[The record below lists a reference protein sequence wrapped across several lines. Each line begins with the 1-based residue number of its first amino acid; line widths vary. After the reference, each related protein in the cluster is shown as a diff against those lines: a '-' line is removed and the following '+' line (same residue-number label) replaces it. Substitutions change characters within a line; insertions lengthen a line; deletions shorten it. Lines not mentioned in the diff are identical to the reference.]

1 MNIFAVKIKN
11 IPMHLH
17 GHLPLMN
24 AKVAINTSKSLLLA
38 GLTDNRAFV
47 TGLYFNK
54 IFLDILTVILYKI
67 SMRDATYFTKP
78 IHEWQKRY
86 EALRTS
92 FVDRLPAVAVAERF
106 GYSAAYVHFLRHQFT
121 TGKIDFSEP
130 VSEGS
135 AARYRVNAETRRKI
149 RAWREKDLSAGEIAQ
164 LLSEDGVDISVR
176 TVERVLAEEGFPKLP
191 RRTRLKIGLTVKG
204 AEVPQKTA
212 GVSVAQMGGQHFV
225 CESAGAFLFAP
236 FLEKFQVPE
245 LIHSAG
251 LPGSKIIPAVSY
263 FLSFLAM
270 KLIGTERYAHMG
282 DHAFDPGLG
291 LFAGLNVLPKCT
303 TMSTYSYSLDEVHIL
318 KLQQAFVKKA
328 VRLGLY
334 DGSVINLDFHTIPHY
349 GDESVLQ
356 KHWAGAKGKRMK
368 GALTLFAQDA
378 SSKLILYTAADIM
391 KEEANEQVLNV
402 LSFWKKIQKGV
413 ASTFVFDSKFT
424 TYEHLSLLNSQ
435 GIRFITLRRRGKK
448 LIGNLDELS
457 PWEKIHIT
465 HDKRKYPDPYI
476 HQSLVAL
483 KDYEGQLRQ
492 IIVRGNG
499 REEPAFLITNDS
511 TAPAERIVSDYARRW
526 RVENV
531 ISEAIK
537 FFNLNAL
544 SSPILVKVH
553 FDVLMTMI
561 ADTLYS
567 MLAQKLRGFEQCDAQ
582 KIYRHFV
589 RGKADVEITDGE
601 VRVTYPRRAHNPI
614 LRDVPWHR
622 LPQTISWLDG
632 VKLNLKFQ

>member
-1 MNIFAVKIKN
+1 MNT
-11 IPMHLH
+11 
-17 GHLPLMN
+17 
-24 AKVAINTSKSLLLA
+24 KVVINTGNSSLWSRQVVIGVSLA
-38 GLTDNRAFV
+38 I
-47 TGLYFNK
+47 LYYNK

-67 SMRDATYFTKP
+67 SMRDATYFLNP

-92 FVDRLPAVAVAERF
+92 FVDRLSAAAVAERF
-106 GYSAAYVHFLRHQFT
+106 GYSAAYVHLLRHQFT

-130 VSEGS
+130 VTEGK
-135 AARYRVNAETRRKI
+135 AARYRVTAETRRKI
-149 RAWREKDLSAGEIAQ
+149 RSWREKELSAGEIAQ
-164 LLSEDGVDISVR
+164 LLSEDGADISVR

-204 AEVPQKTA
+204 AEVPQRSE
-212 GVSVAQMGGQHFV
+212 GVSIAQMEGQHFT

-236 FLEKFQVPE
+236 FLEKFQVSE
-245 LIHSAG
+245 MIRSVG
-251 LPGSKIIPAVSY
+251 LPGTKVIPAVSY
-263 FLSFLAM
+263 FLSFLAL
-270 KLIGTERYAHMG
+270 KLIGTERYGHMG

-303 TMSTYSYSLDEVHIL
+303 AMSTYSYSLDEVHIL
-318 KLQQAFVKKA
+318 QLQQAFVKKA

-356 KHWAGAKGKRMK
+356 EHWAGARGKRMK

-378 SSKLILYTAADIM
+378 ASKLVLYTAAAIM

-402 LSFWKKIQKGV
+402 LSFWQKVHKGV
-413 ASTFVFDSKFT
+413 SSTFVFDSKFT

-435 GIRFITLRRRGKK
+435 GTRFITLRRRGKK
-448 LIGNLDELS
+448 LVGNLDKLK
-457 PWEKIHIT
+457 PWEKIHIP

-476 HQSLVAL
+476 HQSLVPL
-483 KDYEGQLRQ
+483 KDYEGQVRQ
-492 IIVRGNG
+492 IILRGNG
-499 REEPAFLITNDS
+499 REEPTFLITNDL

-531 ISEAIK
+531 ISEAVK

-582 KIYRHFV
+582 KIYRHFI
-589 RGKADVEITDGE
+589 RGKADVDISCGE
-601 VRVTYPRRAHNPI
+601 VQVIYSRRAHNPI

-632 VKLNLKFQ
+632 AKLNLKFQ

>member
-1 MNIFAVKIKN
+1 M
-11 IPMHLH
+11 LSRQD
-17 GHLPLMN
+17 
-24 AKVAINTSKSLLLA
+24 AI
-38 GLTDNRAFV
+38 RAFV
-47 TGLYFNK
+47 TCLYYNK
-54 IFLDILTVILYKI
+54 IFLDIITVMLYKI

-86 EALRTS
+86 EALRAS
-92 FVDRLPAVAVAERF
+92 FVDRLPAAAVAERF
-106 GYSAAYVHFLRHQFT
+106 GYSVAYIHLLRHQFT

-130 VSEGS
+130 VAEGS
-135 AARYRVNAETRRKI
+135 AARYRVTAETRRKI
-149 RAWREKDLSAGEIAQ
+149 RAWREQNLSAGEIAQ
-164 LLSEDGVDISVR
+164 LLSEEGVDISVR

-204 AEVPQKTA
+204 AEVPQKTT
-212 GVSVAQMGGQHFV
+212 GITIGQMEGQHFT
-225 CESAGAFLFAP
+225 CESAGVFLFAP
-236 FLEKFQVPE
+236 FLEKFQVPD
-245 LIHSAG
+245 LIRSAG
-251 LPGSKIIPAVSY
+251 LPGSKVIPAVSY
-263 FLSFLAM
+263 FLSFLAL

-282 DHAFDPGLG
+282 DHAFDPGMG

-303 TMSTYSYSLDEVHIL
+303 AMSTYSYSLDEVHIL
-318 KLQQAFVKKA
+318 KFQHAFVKKA
-328 VRLGLY
+328 VHLALY

-356 KHWAGAKGKRMK
+356 EHWAGARGKRMK

-378 SSKLILYTAADIM
+378 SSKLILYTATDIM

-402 LSFWKKIQKGV
+402 LSFWKKIQRGI

-457 PWEKIHIT
+457 PWEKIHIP

-476 HQSLVAL
+476 HQSLVDL

-499 REEPAFLITNDS
+499 REEPAFLITNDL

-531 ISEAIK
+531 ISEAVK

-553 FDVLMTMI
+553 FDVLTTMI

-567 MLAQKLRGFEQCDAQ
+567 MLAQRLRGFEQCDAQ

-589 RGKADVEITDGE
+589 RGKADVEITGGE
-601 VRVTYPRRAHNPI
+601 VRVAYPRRAHNPI